1 MQKIK
6 TDIVVATKNKGKV
19 AEIEKFLGGLELNI
33 LSLAD
38 FAAVPDAPETGSTF
52 LENAKEKALYYAGHT
67 GKLCLADD
75 SGLLVDALGGEPGIY
90 SARYAG
96 EGASDSDNNRKLL
109 EKLKPLA
116 PGTFSARFWCS
127 LALADASGVLAT
139 AEGAVEGVIL
149 SEPRGAGGFGYDPLF
164 LLTDGSE
171 KTLAELSSDAKN
183 KISHRGA
190 ALEKLAAHSVWGK
203 IKWKME
209 NGKLKMENC
218 F

>member
-1 MQKIK
+1 MQKRK

-19 AEIEKFLGGLELNI
+19 AEIEKFLGDLELNI

-38 FAAVPDAPETGSTF
+38 FAAMTDAPETGNTF
-52 LENAKEKALYYAGHT
+52 LENAKEKALYYARHT

-96 EGASDSDNNRKLL
+96 EGASDSDNNQKLL
-109 EKLKPLA
+109 EKLKNIPHE
-116 PGTFSARFWCS
+116 TFSARFWCS
-127 LALADASGVLAT
+127 LALADLSGVLAT

-149 SEPRGAGGFGYDPLF
+149 SKPRGEGGFGYDPLF
-164 LLTDGSE
+164 LLTDGSG
-171 KTLAELSSDAKN
+171 KTLAELSSYEKN

-190 ALEKLAAHSVWGK
+190 ALEKLAKHSVWGK
-203 IKWKME
+203 IK
-209 NGKLKMENC
+209 
-218 F
+218 